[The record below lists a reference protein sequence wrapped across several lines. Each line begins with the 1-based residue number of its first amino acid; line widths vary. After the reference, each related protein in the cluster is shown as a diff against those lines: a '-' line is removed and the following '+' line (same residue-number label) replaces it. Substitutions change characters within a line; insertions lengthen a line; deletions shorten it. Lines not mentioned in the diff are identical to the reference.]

1 MQADS
6 SALPSHWISEVR
18 AWAVFILYAEARRY
32 LAV

>member
-6 SALPSHWISEVR
+6 SALPSYWISEVR
-18 AWAVFILYAEARRY
+18 AWTVFIVYAEARRY